1 MTLPVQLGATATA
14 YSILDFAGQPDKPKD
29 DFKNTKG
36 QIYADFLLRGAG
48 GTPKTTSAPPP
59 HKTRVPLDFQKTI
72 ERTIETIDY
81 CFRNNTYCL
90 PPPKLFSSRKPE
102 M

>member
-1 MTLPVQLGATATA
+1 MTLPVQLGATAMA

-48 GTPKTTSAPPP
+48 VPP
-59 HKTRVPLDFQKTI
+59 HKTCVPLDFQKTI

-90 PPPKLFSSRKPE
+90 PP
-102 M
+102 